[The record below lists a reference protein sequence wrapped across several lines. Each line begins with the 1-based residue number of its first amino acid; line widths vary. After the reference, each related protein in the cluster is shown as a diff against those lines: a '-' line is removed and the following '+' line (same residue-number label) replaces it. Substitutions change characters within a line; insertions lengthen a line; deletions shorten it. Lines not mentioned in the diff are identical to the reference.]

1 MKQIFR
7 SCRRAA
13 WPAFIHIALTVLLA
27 PAARAERDV
36 LERPALQSARA
47 ASSVMLGIAT
57 AGQRLVAV
65 GERGIIIYSD
75 NGGQSW
81 QQASVPVSV
90 SLTGV
95 RFADAANGWAVGH
108 SGVVLHTRDG
118 GKTWSRQLDGLGA
131 ARAVLEAVRAG
142 RVGAGADAG
151 KALANAE
158 RMVQEGPSKPFFDA
172 YFFDARNGMIV
183 GAFGLLLTTQD
194 GGASW
199 QSAHDRIDNPRDKH
213 LYAIEVAGKR
223 CYIAGEQGALFRSE
237 DCRTRFESVATP
249 YAGTYFGAIVSG
261 PETLLVYGMRGNAF
275 RSEDGGANWSKS
287 TIPTTNSLTAGTRL
301 RDGTLLV
308 ADETGQLYRSVD
320 AGRSFARVPNG
331 QATPFTGVV
340 QSSSGQLYFSGVR
353 GVTRIAL
360 NTP

>member
-1 MKQIFR
+1 MKHILG

-13 WPAFIHIALTVLLA
+13 WPVFIHMTLTVLLA
-27 PAARAERDV
+27 PVARAERDV
-36 LERPALQSARA
+36 LDRPALHSVRA
-47 ASSVMLGIAT
+47 PSSVMLAIAT

-108 SGVVLHTRDG
+108 SGVVLHTR
-118 GKTWSRQLDGLGA
+118 QLDGRGAAQAVLAA
-131 ARAVLEAVRAG
+131 ARAG
-142 RVGAGADAG
+142 QAGADAG
-151 KALANAE
+151 KALENAE

-183 GAFGLLLTTQD
+183 GAFGLILTTRD

-199 QSAHDRIDNPRDKH
+199 QSAQDRIDNPRDKH

-223 CYIAGEQGALFRSE
+223 CYIAGEQGALFRSD

-261 PETLLVYGMRGNAF
+261 PETLLVYGMRGNAY
-275 RSEDGGANWSKS
+275 RSEDGGASWSKS

-308 ADETGQLYRSVD
+308 ADDTGQLYRSVD

-331 QATPFTGVV
+331 QASPVTGVV
-340 QSSSGQLYFSGVR
+340 QSASGQLYFSGVR